1 MPRFNLQGVR
11 RKVVYVGLYELI
23 AIAASSLL
31 FMAIGQSAGHS
42 GGMAIAA
49 STLAIV
55 WNLTFNHLTAGN
67 SDQQS
72 VFAAGTERTLRFQ
85 DLAALREGDYFSDG
99 KLHDCDGKE
108 VPVVV
113 PEVEEYWQILILPG
127 DRAMRIDSAQHIDT
141 AIQYCY
147 VCT

>member
-1 MPRFNLQGVR
+1 MTLQTHKKGLQGPK
-11 RKVVYVGLYELI
+11 RKVVFVTLYELI

-72 VFAAGTERTLRFQ
+72 VFAAGTERVLRYQ
-85 DLAALREGDYFSDG
+85 DLAALREGDYFSEG
-99 KLHDCDGKE
+99 KLRDCDGKE
-108 VPVVV
+108 VPVI
-113 PEVEEYWQILILPG
+113 EVDDHGHGEPRTTHANSSEH
-127 DRAMRIDSAQHIDT
+127 A
-141 AIQYCY
+141 
-147 VCT
+147 